1 MANLQKRLCMSE
13 RTMSERLQQTQA
25 MLAKHHRDGER
36 FAELM
41 KQGFADRFNDDFWA
55 EWDRWIRPV
64 YSEQPVVLDLGAG
77 PGMFVQALA
86 KRSPGMKVIGVECAP
101 YMLEAMVTLPEG
113 CEIVTEDLHD
123 PHLPLADGSVDAA
136 MASVVLHEMNQ
147 PLRTLQEV
155 ARCLKPGGRFYILD
169 WVRAP
174 LEVYIRAQTEEARVF
189 DPHTPVEELE
199 DLLVHFIEHNRFSRE
214 DLIYMLN
221 MCGFSVIH
229 SRIMKEGR
237 YANLV
242 AEKR

>member
-1 MANLQKRLCMSE
+1 
-13 RTMSERLQQTQA
+13 MSERLQQTQA

-41 KQGFADRFNDDFWA
+41 KQSFADRFNDEFWA
-55 EWDRWIRPV
+55 EWSRWVEPV
-64 YSEQPVVLDLGAG
+64 YSAKPVVLDLGAG
-77 PGMFVQALA
+77 PGLFVKALA
-86 KRSPGMKVIGVECAP
+86 ERTAGMHAIGVECAP
-101 YMLEAMVTLPEG
+101 YMLEAAVELPDG
-113 CEIVTEDLHD
+113 CEMIAEDLHE
-123 PHLPLADGSVDAA
+123 PHLPLTDNSVDAA

-189 DPHTPVEELE
+189 DAATPVDELE
-199 DLLVHFIEHNRFSRE
+199 DLFVHFIEHNRFSRE

-221 MCGFSVIH
+221 MCGFSVLH
-229 SRIMKEGR
+229 SRLMKEGR
-237 YANLV
+237 YAHIV